1 MINPL
6 SNSKLNYIATIE
18 KSRRLGSTRNGIK
31 T

>member
-1 MINPL
+1 MINIL

-18 KSRRLGSTRNGIK
+18 KKQALGSTRNGIK